1 MICNSLAK
9 SLQSGLTHYLTN
21 IVANNAEKVEN
32 FIIQRLLYRIKS
44 LTLQTKRDM
53 DKKNKEIE
61 ISEPRMVKSHDVKLD
76 TEYAEWIAEVKYRYR
91 SAQVKAAVKVN
102 GEKLLFNWQMGRDL
116 VQKKAEERW
125 GAGVVEQV
133 SLDLRREFPQ
143 EDGFSARNLHYM
155 KQWYLYY
162 TTEASKLQR
171 PIAEIVLMT
180 GIEVKSAKLQRPV
193 AELKEEKLQRPIGEL
208 VKQPVSETENYPNDE
223 FPLPF
228 ALVPWG
234 QHIEIIT
241 RSESLEEALFYMQ
254 HVIEKGL
261 SRTALVNCYKA
272 HLYEHQGKI
281 VNNFSTYLPEPQ
293 SHLVQEVLKE
303 NYDFGFATIDHEP
316 FEERELEDALT
327 NDVTNLLLEMGTGF
341 AFMGRQKEIIVG
353 GRSRKIDLLFYHVR
367 LRCYIACEIKVKP
380 FEPEFTGKLNYYVS
394 AVDELVKAPD
404 DNPTIGLLI
413 CSDMDKTDVQWSFR
427 GITTPMG
434 VAITT
439 ISVSKICYLPKSN

>member
-1 MICNSLAK
+1 M
-9 SLQSGLTHYLTN
+9 
-21 IVANNAEKVEN
+21 
-32 FIIQRLLYRIKS
+32 
-44 LTLQTKRDM
+44 
-53 DKKNKEIE
+53 KK
-61 ISEPRMVKSHDVKLD
+61 
-76 TEYAEWIAEVKYRYR
+76 
-91 SAQVKAAVKVN
+91 
-102 GEKLLFNWQMGRDL
+102 
-116 VQKKAEERW
+116 
-125 GAGVVEQV
+125 
-133 SLDLRREFPQ
+133 
-143 EDGFSARNLHYM
+143 
-155 KQWYLYY
+155 WYLFY
-162 TTEASKLQR
+162 TNHASSEKLQR
-171 PIAEIVLMT
+171 LIGELQSSINQERL
-180 GIEVKSAKLQRPV
+180 KLQRPV
-193 AELKEEKLQRPIGEL
+193 GEL
-208 VKQPVSETENYPNDE
+208 VKQPVSETENDASND
-223 FPLPF
+223 FPIPF

-272 HLYEHQGKI
+272 HLFDHQGKI

-293 SHLVQEVLKE
+293 SHLVQEILKE
-303 NYDFGFATIDHEP
+303 NYDFGFATVDHEQ

-327 NDVTNLLLEMGTGF
+327 SDVT
-341 AFMGRQKEIIVG
+341 K
-353 GRSRKIDLLFYHVR
+353 RKIDLLFYHVR

-434 VAITT
+434 VATYNNIR
-439 ISVSKICYLPKSN
+439 IKDVLPTQEQLKERMELLQKELRATKRLMKKATE